1 VFWNAVNALLLVLVD
16 DTVGHA
22 LEPVVLSATVACST
36 ASNDESTSNVV
47 LRVAGSNIGVLCWPF
62 GCGNFLGDAVNALCL
77 VLVDDTVGH
86 ALEPVVLS
94 TAITSSTAGSDKSA
108 SNVVLGMA
116 GSDVLRRWHSQG

>member
-1 VFWNAVNALLLVLVD
+1 MFGNAVNALLLVLVD

-47 LRVAGSNIGVLCWPF
+47 LRVAGSNIGVLCWPL
-62 GCGNFLGDAVNALCL
+62 GRGNFLGDAVNALLL

-94 TAITSSTAGSDKSA
+94 TAVTGSAASSDKSA